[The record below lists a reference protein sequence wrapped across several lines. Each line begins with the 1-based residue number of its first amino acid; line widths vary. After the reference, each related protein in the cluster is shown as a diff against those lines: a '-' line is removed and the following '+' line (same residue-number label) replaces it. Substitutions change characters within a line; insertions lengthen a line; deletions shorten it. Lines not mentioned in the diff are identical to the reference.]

1 MFFNTSAF
9 LSYSLQLPVGQCL
22 NNMPRFLSFS
32 APNRGMAKSM
42 RVLRASNGRENM
54 KKVYNNEDDRQLL
67 LFNNDVW
74 RVRWMLGPESCNV
87 MHTAYMRILMLWAF
101 SLYLTA
107 NA

>member
-9 LSYSLQLPVGQCL
+9 LSYSLQLSVSQRL
-22 NNMPRFLSFS
+22 NKTSRFLPFS
-32 APNRGMAKSM
+32 APNRGMAKNV

-54 KKVYNNEDDRQLL
+54 KNVYNNEDDRQLL
-67 LFNNDVW
+67 LFNNYVW

-87 MHTAYMRILMLWAF
+87 MHTVYMRILMLWAF

>member
-9 LSYSLQLPVGQCL
+9 LSYSLQLLVCQCL
-22 NNMPRFLSFS
+22 NKMLRFLPFS

-54 KKVYNNEDDRQLL
+54 KNVYNNEDDRQLL

-74 RVRWMLGPESCNV
+74 RIEWMLGPESCNV
-87 MHTAYMRILMLWAF
+87 IHTADMQILMLWAF
-101 SLYLTA
+101 SVYLTA